1 MHPSPPPLSCC
12 CLRRHNT
19 KPSARLPT
27 SELENYAHIDGLWG
41 RLGLV
46 GLAVSRLAVG
56 LLLGV
61 AAIGL
66 LWLLRVVTALTGRR
80 TCHNHVI
87 EQHYAICMSDANP
100 P

>member
-1 MHPSPPPLSCC
+1 M
-12 CLRRHNT
+12 
-19 KPSARLPT
+19 
-27 SELENYAHIDGLWG
+27 
-41 RLGLV
+41 V